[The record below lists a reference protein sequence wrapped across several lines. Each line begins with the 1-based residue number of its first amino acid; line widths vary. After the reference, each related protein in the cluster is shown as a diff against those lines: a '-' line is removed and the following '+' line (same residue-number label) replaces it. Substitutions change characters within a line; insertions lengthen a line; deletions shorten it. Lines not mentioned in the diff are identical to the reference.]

1 MIKGHFLAWDAV
13 QGDLPLSVY
22 HDMTFFIRH
31 EDETY
36 SRFDESH
43 FQRTFDEKTYLS
55 WLAQVGFKHV
65 ETFTDFNIDEHN
77 EDAERLF
84 SLRKIK

>member
-1 MIKGHFLAWDAV
+1 
-13 QGDLPLSVY
+13 Y

-55 WLAQVGFKHV
+55 WLAQVGFK
-65 ETFTDFNIDEHN
+65 
-77 EDAERLF
+77 DAERLF
-84 SLRKIK
+84 FIAKK